1 MESPAEADALA
12 DLGRAEGYLHCGAK
26 KKPRPIGYLGAL
38 TDPDGMWWSSVS
50 VRDKEAFGS

>member
-1 MESPAEADALA
+1 MA
-12 DLGRAEGYLHCGAK
+12 DLGRAEGCLHCGAK
-26 KKPRPIGYLGAL
+26 KKPRPIGYLCAL